1 VILRLAGL
9 RHLFRHPLQL
19 MFGVFGVALGV
30 AAVFSIDLANESALH
45 AFRISAQTVSGRAT
59 HRIVGGPS
67 GLEETLYA
75 TLRLHGRVRTI
86 APIVEGYALVPARP
100 GLTLHILGVDPF
112 AEAPFRN
119 YTPGT
124 SAGDVIPR
132 LLTRPGAVLLL
143 EGTAKRLGISPG
155 DALPL
160 RVGLESRNVTLAGF
174 LQPGDEVTLQALET
188 TAVADI
194 STAQELLGKV
204 GRLSRIDLLAPE
216 GAEGEAAL
224 SRIRAILPPGA
235 EILPSGVRGNA
246 MEQMT
251 RAFSLNLSAL
261 SLLTLVVGMFLVY
274 NTMTFSVLQRRQLM
288 GTLRALGVTRGEL
301 FGQVL
306 AEAAVLGAAGTVL
319 GLPLGYFLGKF
330 LLGMVTRSIG
340 DLYFAL
346 SVREVSLS
354 AATLLKAVG
363 LGTFGAVASSLW
375 PAHEATTAPPRE
387 VMRRSVIET
396 GARKILP
403 AVSAAGG
410 GLILLGAGMQLYP
423 SRSVPLSFVGLFC
436 IVAGYALLAPGA
448 TILLVRGIQ
457 PIIAFAFGAQGK
469 MAARS
474 VPASISRTGVA
485 AAALVVAVSTTVGI
499 GIMIDSFRRTVS
511 DWLDQSLQSDIYIS
525 SAEDRT
531 SPDRT
536 PLPPDLVEGVASA
549 PGIHQVAFFS
559 RKTLESSSGFTDLLV
574 MRIPRESFDALRFKE
589 GDAHNAWKAM
599 HGGAVIVSDP
609 YAYRH
614 GVGKGDT
621 IRLRT
626 DRGEREFPVAGVYY
640 DYSSDQGLVGI
651 LGETYDRFWDD
662 RGVDSIGIQLSPG
675 TTVEAAIGRVREI
688 AGDRPV
694 LIRSNRF
701 LREASLRVFDRTFAV
716 TNVLRSLT
724 ILIAFVGVLSALMAI
739 QMERGR
745 EHAVLRAIG
754 LTPRQ
759 AWGLVAGES
768 AVLGAAAGILAV
780 PLGAAQA
787 LILIRF
793 INRRSFGWT
802 MQTFVDPWVLL
813 QAVALALAASL
824 LAGLYPAT
832 RLARSSPARA
842 LQEE

>member
-1 VILRLAGL
+1 VILRLAFL
-9 RHLFRHPLQL
+9 RHLSRHPLQL
-19 MFGVFGVALGV
+19 MFSVVGVALGV
-30 AAVFSIDLANESALH
+30 AAVFSIDLANESALR
-45 AFRISAQTVSGRAT
+45 AFRISAQTVAGKAT

-67 GLEETLYA
+67 GLEEALYA
-75 TLRLHGRVRTI
+75 TLRRQGGMRTI
-86 APIVEGYALVPARP
+86 APVVEGYARVPARP

-119 YTPGT
+119 YTRGT
-124 SAGDVIPR
+124 SVGADIPR

-143 EGTAKRLGISPG
+143 EETAKRIGVSPG

-160 RVGLESRNVTLAGF
+160 QVGVEPAHATLSGF
-174 LQPGDEVTLQALET
+174 LRPADDVTRQALET

-194 STAQELLGKV
+194 STAQELLGKE
-204 GRLSRIDLLAPE
+204 GRLSRIDLLVPE
-216 GAEGEAAL
+216 GAEGEKAL
-224 SRIRAILPPGA
+224 SLVRKILPPEA
-235 EILPSGVRGNA
+235 EILPAGARDNA
-246 MEQMT
+246 LEQMT

-261 SLLTLVVGMFLVY
+261 SLLVLVVGTFLVY
-274 NTMTFSVLQRRQLM
+274 NTMTFSVLQRRQLV
-288 GTLRALGVTRGEL
+288 GTLRALGVTRREVFAQIL
-301 FGQVL
+301 S
-306 AEAAVLGAAGTVL
+306 EAAVLGAAGTVL
-319 GLPLGYFLGKF
+319 GLPLGYLLGEF

-346 SVREVSLS
+346 SVREVSVT

-363 LGTFGAVASSLW
+363 LGIFGAVAASLG
-375 PAHEATTAPPRE
+375 PAWEATSTPPRD
-387 VMRRSVIET
+387 VMRRSAIET
-396 GARKILP
+396 GIRRILP
-403 AVSAAGG
+403 AVSAAGA
-410 GLILLGAGMQLYP
+410 GLILLGAGVQLYP
-423 SRSVPLSFVGLFC
+423 SRSIPLSFGGLFF

-448 TILLVRGIQ
+448 AVLMVRGIQ
-457 PIIAFAFGAQGK
+457 PVLAAAFGTQGT

-474 VPASISRTGVA
+474 IPASISRTGVA

-511 DWLDQSLQSDIYIS
+511 DWLDHSLRSDIYVS
-525 SAEDRT
+525 SMEDRRG
-531 SPDRT
+531 PDRT
-536 PLPPDLVEGVASA
+536 PLPPDLVEGVSSA
-549 PGIHQVAFFS
+549 PGIFQVALVS
-559 RKTLESSSGFTDLLV
+559 WQTLESPAGITELFV
-574 MRIPRESFDALRFKE
+574 MRIPREGFDAFRFRE
-589 GDAHNAWKAM
+589 GDVRSVWEAL

-614 GVGKGDT
+614 GIRKGDT
-621 IRLRT
+621 VRLRT

-662 RGVDSIGIQLSPG
+662 RGVDSIGIRLSDG
-675 TTVEAAIGRVREI
+675 TPDEAAIGRIREI

-694 LIRSNRF
+694 LIRSNRS
-701 LREASLRVFDRTFAV
+701 LREASLRIFDRTFAV

-724 ILIAFVGVLSALMAI
+724 ILIAFVGVLNALMAI
-739 QMERGR
+739 QMERGW

-759 AWGLVAGES
+759 TWGLVVGES
-768 AVLGAAAGILAV
+768 AVIGTVAGILAV

-787 LILIRF
+787 LVLIRF

-802 MQTFVDPWVLL
+802 MQTFIDPWVLL

>member
-1 VILRLAGL
+1 MILRLAGL
-9 RHLFRHPLQL
+9 RHLYRHPLTL
-19 MFGVFGVALGV
+19 MFSVVGVALGV
-30 AAVFSIDLANESALH
+30 AAVFSIDLANESARR
-45 AFRISAQTVSGRAT
+45 AFRISAQAVAGKAT

-67 GLEETLYA
+67 GLDEALYVM
-75 TLRLHGRVRTI
+75 LRHQGGARKI
-86 APIVEGYALVPARP
+86 APVVEGYAGVPARP

-119 YTPGT
+119 YTRGA
-124 SAGDVIPR
+124 SAGADIPL

-143 EGTAKRLGISPG
+143 EETAKRIGVSPG
-155 DALPL
+155 DVLPL
-160 RVGLESRNVTLAGF
+160 QVGIEPARATLSGF
-174 LQPGDEVTLQALET
+174 LLPGDDVTRQALET

-194 STAQELLGKV
+194 STAQELLGME
-204 GRLSRIDLLAPE
+204 GRLSRIDLLVPG
-216 GAEGEAAL
+216 GAEGEKAL
-224 SRIRAILPPGA
+224 SRVRKILPPEA
-235 EILPSGVRGNA
+235 EILPAGAGGNA
-246 MEQMT
+246 LEQMT

-261 SLLTLVVGMFLVY
+261 SLLALVVGMFLVY
-274 NTMTFSVLQRRQLM
+274 NTMTFSVLQRRELV
-288 GTLRALGVTRGEL
+288 GTLRALGVTRREVFAQIL
-301 FGQVL
+301 S
-306 AEAAVLGAAGTVL
+306 EAAVLGAAGTVL
-319 GLPLGYFLGKF
+319 GLPLGYLLGEF

-346 SVREVSLS
+346 SVREVSVT

-363 LGTFGAVASSLW
+363 LGTFGAVAASLG
-375 PAHEATTAPPRE
+375 PACEATSTPPRD
-387 VMRRSVIET
+387 VMRRSTIET
-396 GARKILP
+396 GVRKILP
-403 AVSAAGG
+403 AVSAAGA
-410 GLILLGAGMQLYP
+410 GLFLLGVGVQLYP
-423 SRSVPLSFVGLFC
+423 SRSIPLSFGGLFSM
-436 IVAGYALLAPGA
+436 VAGYALLTPGA
-448 TILLVRGIQ
+448 ATLLVRGIR
-457 PIIAFAFGAQGK
+457 PVLAAAFGTQGT

-474 VPASISRTGVA
+474 IPASISRTGVA

-511 DWLDQSLQSDIYIS
+511 DWLDQSLRSDIYIS
-525 SAEDRT
+525 SVEDRRG
-531 SPDRT
+531 PDRT
-536 PLPPDLVEGVASA
+536 PLPPDLVEGVSSA
-549 PGIHQVAFFS
+549 PGIFQIDLV
-559 RKTLESSSGFTDLLV
+559 RRQTLESPAGFTELVV
-574 MRIPRESFDALRFKE
+574 MRIPRESLDAFRFRE
-589 GDAHNAWKAM
+589 GDARNAWEAL

-614 GVGKGDT
+614 GIRKGDT

-651 LGETYDRFWDD
+651 LGKTYDRFWDD
-662 RGVDSIGIQLSPG
+662 RGVDSIGIRLPDG
-675 TTVEAAIGRVREI
+675 TPAEAAIGRIREI

-694 LIRSNRF
+694 LIRSNRS
-701 LREASLRVFDRTFAV
+701 LREASLRIFDRTFAV

-724 ILIAFVGVLSALMAI
+724 VLIAFVGVLNALMAI
-739 QMERGR
+739 QLERGQ

-768 AVLGAAAGILAV
+768 AIIGIVAGILAV

-787 LILIRF
+787 LVLIRF

>member
-1 VILRLAGL
+1 
-9 RHLFRHPLQL
+9 
-19 MFGVFGVALGV
+19 MFSVVGVALGV
-30 AAVFSIDLANESALH
+30 AAVFSIDLANESARS
-45 AFRISAQTVSGRAT
+45 AFRISAQTVAGKAT
-59 HRIVGGPS
+59 HRIVGGSS
-67 GLEETLYA
+67 GLDEALYA
-75 TLRLHGRVRTI
+75 TLRRQGGMRTI
-86 APIVEGYALVPARP
+86 APVVEGYARVPARP

-119 YTPGT
+119 FTRGTP
-124 SAGDVIPR
+124 AGADIHR

-143 EGTAKRLGISPG
+143 EDTAKRIGVSPG

-160 RVGLESRNVTLAGF
+160 QVGIEPAHATLSGF
-174 LQPGDEVTLQALET
+174 LRPGDEVARQALET

-194 STAQELLGKV
+194 STAQELLGKE
-204 GRLSRIDLLAPE
+204 GRLSRIDLLVHG
-216 GAEGEAAL
+216 GAEGEKVL
-224 SRIRAILPPGA
+224 SRVRKILPPEA
-235 EILPSGVRGNA
+235 EILAAGARGNA
-246 MEQMT
+246 LEQMT

-261 SLLTLVVGMFLVY
+261 SLLALVVGTFLVY
-274 NTMTFSVLQRRQLM
+274 NTMTFSVLQRRQLV
-288 GTLRALGVTRGEL
+288 GTLRALGVTRREVFYQIL
-301 FGQVL
+301 S
-306 AEAAVLGAAGTVL
+306 EAAVLGAAGTAL
-319 GLPLGYFLGKF
+319 GLPLGYLLGEF

-346 SVREVSLS
+346 SVREVSVT

-363 LGTFGAVASSLW
+363 LGTFGAVAASLG
-375 PAHEATTAPPRE
+375 PAYEATSTPPRD
-387 VMRRSVIET
+387 VMRRSAIET

-403 AVSAAGG
+403 AVSAAGA
-410 GLILLGAGMQLYP
+410 GLILLGMGVQLYP
-423 SRSVPLSFVGLFC
+423 SRNIPLSFGGLFF

-448 TILLVRGIQ
+448 ATLLVRGIQ
-457 PIIAFAFGAQGK
+457 PALSAAFGTQGT

-474 VPASISRTGVA
+474 IPASISRTGVA

-511 DWLDQSLQSDIYIS
+511 DWLDQSLRSDIYVS
-525 SAEDRT
+525 SVEDRRG
-531 SPDRT
+531 PDRT
-536 PLPPDLVEGVASA
+536 PLPPDLVEGVSSA
-549 PGIHQVAFFS
+549 PGIFQVALVS
-559 RKTLESSSGFTDLLV
+559 WQTLESPTGFTELFV
-574 MRIPRESFDALRFKE
+574 MRIPREIFDAFRFRE
-589 GDAHNAWKAM
+589 GDARNAWEAL

-614 GVGKGDT
+614 GIRKGDMV
-621 IRLRT
+621 RLRT
-626 DRGEREFPVAGVYY
+626 DRGDREFSVAGVYY

-651 LGETYDRFWDD
+651 FGETYDRFWDD
-662 RGVDSIGIQLSPG
+662 RGVDSIGIRLSPG
-675 TTVEAAIGRVREI
+675 TTADAAIGRIREI

-694 LIRSNRF
+694 LIRSNRS
-701 LREASLRVFDRTFAV
+701 LREASLRIFDRTFAV

-724 ILIAFVGVLSALMAI
+724 ILIAFVGVLNALMAI

-768 AVLGAAAGILAV
+768 AIIGIVAGVLAV

-787 LILIRF
+787 LVLIRF

-802 MQTFVDPWVLL
+802 MQTIVDPWVLL
-813 QAVALALAASL
+813 QAVGLALAASL

>member
-1 VILRLAGL
+1 MILWLAGL
-9 RHLFRHPLQL
+9 RHLSRHPLQL
-19 MFGVFGVALGV
+19 MFGVIGVALGV
-30 AAVFSIDLANESALH
+30 AAVFSIDLANGSALH
-45 AFRISAQTVSGRAT
+45 AFRIAAQTVSGKAT
-59 HRIVGGPS
+59 HRIIGGPS
-67 GLEETLYA
+67 GLEEALY
-75 TLRLHGRVRTI
+75 TKLRLQGKVRTS
-86 APIVEGYALVPARP
+86 APVVEGYALVPARP
-100 GLTLHILGVDPF
+100 GLTLHILGIDPF

-132 LLTRPGAVLLL
+132 LLTLPGAVLLL

-160 RVGLESRNVTLAGF
+160 RVGFESRTVTLAGF
-174 LQPGDEVTLQALET
+174 LRPGDEVSRQALET

-194 STAQELLGKV
+194 STAQVLLGKV
-204 GRLSRIDLLAPE
+204 GRLSRIDLLVPA
-216 GAEGEAAL
+216 GVEGEVAL
-224 SRIRAILPPGA
+224 SRVRAILPPEA

-301 FGQVL
+301 FAQVL
-306 AEAAVLGAAGTVL
+306 AEAAALGAAGTVL
-319 GLPLGYFLGKF
+319 GLPLGYFLAKF
-330 LLGMVTRSIG
+330 LLVMVTRSIG

-346 SVREVSLS
+346 SVQEVSLT

-363 LGTFGAVASSLW
+363 LGTFGAVAASLW
-375 PAHEATTAPPRE
+375 PAHEATSTPPRD
-387 VMRRSVIET
+387 VMRRSAIET
-396 GARKILP
+396 RVRKILP
-403 AVSAAGG
+403 AISATGA

-423 SRSVPLSFVGLFC
+423 SRSVPLSFGGLFF

-448 TILLVRGIQ
+448 TMLLVRCIQ
-457 PIIAFAFGAQGK
+457 PVISFAFGTQGA

-474 VPASISRTGVA
+474 VPSSISRTGVA

-511 DWLDQSLQSDIYIS
+511 DWLYQSLQSDIYVS
-525 SAEDRT
+525 SIEDRKG
-531 SPDRT
+531 PNRM
-536 PLPPDLVEGVASA
+536 PLPPDLVNGVSSV
-549 PGIHQVAFFS
+549 PGIRQVAFYN
-559 RKTLESSSGFTDLLV
+559 RLTLESSSGFTELLV
-574 MRIPRESFDALRFKE
+574 MRIPRERFDDFRFREGDTQKAWEALRS
-589 GDAHNAWKAM
+589 
-599 HGGAVIVSDP
+599 GAVIVSDP

-614 GVGKGDT
+614 GAGMGDT
-621 IRLRT
+621 VRLRT
-626 DRGEREFPVAGVYY
+626 DRGEREFPVAGVFY

-651 LGETYDRFWDD
+651 LDETYERFWDD

-675 TTVEAAIGRVREI
+675 IPVEAAIGRVREI
-688 AGDRPV
+688 AGNRPV
-694 LIRSNRF
+694 LIRSNRA
-701 LREASLRVFDRTFAV
+701 LRETSLRVFDRTFAV
-716 TNVLRSLT
+716 TNVLRALT
-724 ILIAFVGVLSALMAI
+724 ILIAFIGVLSALMAI
-739 QMERGR
+739 QIERGR

-759 AWGLVAGES
+759 AWRLVAGES
-768 AVLGAAAGILAV
+768 AVIGAVAGILAV

-787 LILIRF
+787 LVLIRF

-832 RLARSSPARA
+832 RLARSTPARA